1 MKDAHLLDNCPMAL
15 QSNNLNIKNHL
26 ETIKEHGLGPADPL
40 KPSTEFWDAKA
51 KLWKITSGD
60 ARGRLC
66 NNCEYYFDT
75 ELVRNCIENGPAMQ
89 IKASALPLNPKWAD
103 VEDHPIGYCEKWD
116 ITCSPIRTCDAQEI
130 YERNDEP
137 VEEDTTI
144 ESNPILEYS
153 DLTKS
158 TLEDTIK

>member
-1 MKDAHLLDNCPMAL
+1 MAL

-26 ETIKEHGLGPADPL
+26 EAIKEHGLGPADPL

-51 KLWKITSGD
+51 KIWKISSGD

-75 ELVRNCIENGPAMQ
+75 ELIRNCIEDGPAMQ
-89 IKASALPLNPKWAD
+89 IKASKLPLNPKWAD

-130 YERNDEP
+130 YERDDEP
-137 VEEDTTI
+137 VEEDITT
-144 ESNPILEYS
+144 EPNPILEYS